1 MQGVDSVE
9 VPARARDAFRTGAAP
24 AAAPGAAHDTRDG
37 RRDAFAA
44 DAPAVCAVIVAGGS
58 GTRFGA
64 PGGKQMIE
72 LAGRPLLSWTIEA
85 FDRARSIAHIVVVC
99 PDAHRAEMRERA
111 VEPFGFTTPV
121 GFATAGVTRQDST
134 RAGVAAAPAS
144 CAYVAVHDGARPL
157 ITPAVIDEVV
167 AALLADPELDGAV
180 CGQPAIDT
188 LKIADTDGVVEDTP
202 DRGRYWCVQTPQVFS
217 VAMMRRAFAVADA
230 EGFTGTDDASL
241 VERAGGRVRCIA
253 GPRDNFKVTVPED
266 RVLAEAVL
274 RARKLK
280 GGLPC

>member
-1 MQGVDSVE
+1 MPS
-9 VPARARDAFRTGAAP
+9 ARAPRPPRRR
-24 AAAPGAAHDTRDG
+24 GAAHDTRDG

-121 GFATAGVTRQDST
+121 GFATAGLRG
-134 RAGVAAAPAS
+134 RIPRAPAS
-144 CAYVAVHDGARPL
+144 RPRPHRAPTSPCTTARAPL

-241 VERAGGRVRCIA
+241 VERAGRA
-253 GPRDNFKVTVPED
+253 GALHRGAA
-266 RVLAEAVL
+266 RQLQGHGARGSRARRGGCL